1 MKTLLFKNEEPATL
15 FDDFDPTWR
24 TVSILVAMA
33 AALSS
38 NFPVDCRCL
47 HELPTE
53 MTRRVPDML
62 RNINFGTNT
71 IIFDALETEKRIHS
85 T

>member
-24 TVSILVAMA
+24 TVSIVVAMA

-53 MTRRVPDML
+53 MTRRFPDML
-62 RNINFGTNT
+62 RNIN
-71 IIFDALETEKRIHS
+71 LEQILYYI
-85 T
+85 